1 MSLQKFSRSF
11 ARFSPDFQA
20 FARRSHRRFPRPR
33 PLFGLFG
40 TRLVLPRLT
49 LALFAEQLRINGCS
63 VSWITHLTLGLFAEQ
78 APMDVPKD
86 LGQRI
91 VEAARLAVALHLQIS
106 TANFGPAL
114 FSIGG
119 ADRGGGAVMDDGPSE
134 GLALASSA
142 PWPATV
148 PCAGELSGGFAF
160 RSGGFAF
167 RAESEAA

>member
-1 MSLQKFSRSF
+1 
-11 ARFSPDFQA
+11 
-20 FARRSHRRFPRPR
+20 
-33 PLFGLFG
+33 
-40 TRLVLPRLT
+40 
-49 LALFAEQLRINGCS
+49 
-63 VSWITHLTLGLFAEQ
+63 
-78 APMDVPKD
+78 MDVPKD